1 MAVKYLDAKRIRG
14 ILGEESSTMGTAAN
28 ATEVG
33 GVTLNS
39 THKVFG
45 SNSIDLDGEDETYLN
60 MDGILNA
67 MSTTGTVSYW
77 VRNGDGTAG
86 YFLTFNRSDNS
97 GGSSAITYIHSE
109 HHTHLSKM
117 DTTMVIGNSIQWQ
130 VRSPAD
136 SWDSDDRGWHHVV
149 LTQDGTAVKFYFD
162 GTEQTSFENT
172 TDKSKWVSDL
182 ASRDNVRFGVKNV
195 YAQGNGGE
203 FTGQVDDIAIWTRAI
218 TAAEVTTLYGG
229 GQASGTPVTALG
241 ISRTGLKAYYSC
253 NSLDGTTLPNEAADL
268 PEDKATLV
276 TPAK

>member
-14 ILGEESSTMGTAAN
+14 ILGEESSTMGTAAD

-97 GGSSAITYIHSE
+97 GGSSAITYMHSE

-136 SWDSDDRGWHHVV
+136 SWDSSDRGWHHVV